1 MIRQFFQFFKRN
13 YHSLNIIEISRENLL
28 HNYRYLSSL
37 DKKVKISPVVKSNG
51 YGHGIVNV
59 AKILNPENATFFC
72 VDSLFEA
79 YELYKAKVK
88 TLVLITGYTNPENLK
103 VKKLP
108 FSYAVFTLD
117 LARVINDYQ
126 PQAGVHIFVDTGMHR
141 EGVSIEELPNFL
153 NELEKL
159 PNLKIEGLMSHLAS
173 SESSKDLS
181 FLTQVKQFQRAKEI
195 LKKRGI
201 NPRWFHIA
209 ATGSIINPETQPIIA
224 SVSNL
229 ARAGLALYGY
239 SSSIFDKNLRPALT
253 LTTKIAQIK
262 KVSKGEKLGYDGTYT
277 AKKDMIVG
285 VLPIGYYD
293 GIDRRLSNKGVCLVD
308 NIECPIPGRVS
319 MNLNIIDLSRVPNPR
334 IGQEVVVYSSNPN
347 DKNSFENAAK
357 ICKTIPYDLLV
368 NLGETTKR
376 IVV

>member
-1 MIRQFFQFFKRN
+1 MLTKILKTFKKDFQT
-13 YHSLNIIEISRENLL
+13 LNKIEVSRSNIL
-28 HNYRYLSSL
+28 HNYHYLSSL
-37 DKKVKISPVVKSNG
+37 NKKVKIAPVVKSNG
-51 YGHGIVNV
+51 YGHGIINV
-59 AKILNPENATFFC
+59 AKILDPENTTFFC

-79 YELYKAKVK
+79 YELYKARVK
-88 TLVLITGYTNPENLK
+88 TPILITGYTNPENLK

-117 LARVINDYQ
+117 LAKTVNDYQ

-173 SESSKDLS
+173 SESRKDLS
-181 FLTQVKQFQRAKEI
+181 FLAQVKQFQKAKEI
-195 LKKRGI
+195 FKKRGI
-201 NPRWFHIA
+201 KSRWYHIA
-209 ATGSIINPETQPIIA
+209 ATGSIVNPETRQIIA
-224 SVSNL
+224 SISNL

-308 NIECPIPGRVS
+308 NIECIIPGRVS
-319 MNLNIIDLSRVPNPR
+319 MNLNIIDLSKVPNPK
-334 IGQEVVVYSSNPN
+334 IGQEVVVYSSSPK

-368 NLGETTKR
+368 NLAETTKR